1 MKKIHVN
8 DAKAILEQYKEMKK
22 MKGKTVQATYLVV
35 RLNGDADMNVFLV
48 KGESTEMVRSRFLDA
63 SSVDIYS
70 VQSDETLEAK
80 KENAAIGPLVKP
92 DSIFE
97 SNKEA
102 QLLMDKF
109 VFKKQINLGQM
120 EAEKIPEKKKKEL
133 SMKQLS
139 MKQFTYQKKCP
150 VSKGWLKKL
159 ENDFQTLESDNKFS
173 IDIDWMDDE
182 EGDSMVRD
190 VSVLTGHSTIDNKL
204 TEKQVKAIDVK
215 ANWMKKLKAEF
226 VELETNLERFGDE
239 DDQEDD
245 PLHTE
250 DVKMVD
256 NEDIAEKVSKADENI
271 VSCEL
276 DWKNNEEADS
286 LIRDIEI
293 DENGNL
299 EEDADDRNEADA
311 MIRNI
316 EVDEEDG
323 DDRKDNEDSM
333 VE

>member
-1 MKKIHVN
+1 M
-8 DAKAILEQYKEMKK
+8 
-22 MKGKTVQATYLVV
+22 
-35 RLNGDADMNVFLV
+35 
-48 KGESTEMVRSRFLDA
+48 
-63 SSVDIYS
+63 
-70 VQSDETLEAK
+70 
-80 KENAAIGPLVKP
+80 
-92 DSIFE
+92 
-97 SNKEA
+97 
-102 QLLMDKF
+102 
-109 VFKKQINLGQM
+109 
-120 EAEKIPEKKKKEL
+120 
-133 SMKQLS
+133 
-139 MKQFTYQKKCP
+139 
-150 VSKGWLKKL
+150 
-159 ENDFQTLESDNKFS
+159 
-173 IDIDWMDDE
+173 
-182 EGDSMVRD
+182 
-190 VSVLTGHSTIDNKL
+190 
-204 TEKQVKAIDVK
+204 
-215 ANWMKKLKAEF
+215 
-226 VELETNLERFGDE
+226 ERFGDE

>member
-1 MKKIHVN
+1 
-8 DAKAILEQYKEMKK
+8 
-22 MKGKTVQATYLVV
+22 
-35 RLNGDADMNVFLV
+35 
-48 KGESTEMVRSRFLDA
+48 
-63 SSVDIYS
+63 
-70 VQSDETLEAK
+70 
-80 KENAAIGPLVKP
+80 
-92 DSIFE
+92 
-97 SNKEA
+97 
-102 QLLMDKF
+102 MDF
-109 VFKKQINLGQM
+109 
-120 EAEKIPEKKKKEL
+120 
-133 SMKQLS
+133 
-139 MKQFTYQKKCP
+139 
-150 VSKGWLKKL
+150 
-159 ENDFQTLESDNKFS
+159 
-173 IDIDWMDDE
+173 E

-245 PLHTE
+245 PLHTG